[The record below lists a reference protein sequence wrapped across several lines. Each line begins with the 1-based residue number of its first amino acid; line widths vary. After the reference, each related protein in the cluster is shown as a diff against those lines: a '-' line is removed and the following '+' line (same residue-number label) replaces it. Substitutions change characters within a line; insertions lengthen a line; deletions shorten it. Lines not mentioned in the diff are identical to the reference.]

1 MPEKLSA
8 EQAQRAEQ
16 IQQFIKSVE
25 HVQRLVAELEANRNQ
40 PKIADNI
47 CHTIAREMSQLRHR
61 AVAANVSTIADV
73 AGSMSVLATRS
84 GNLNMKIRGLR
95 DAVNNIQAQLDH
107 ELKAALHPE
116 RKGPQQPRP

>member
-1 MPEKLSA
+1 MAEKLSA

-16 IQQFIKSVE
+16 IQQFIKTAE

-40 PKIADNI
+40 AKIADNI
-47 CHTIAREMSQLRHR
+47 CHSIARETSQLRHR

-73 AGSMSVLATRS
+73 AGAMSVLAARS
-84 GNLNMKIRGLR
+84 GGLNMKIRGLTE
-95 DAVNNIQAQLDH
+95 AVNSIKAQLDH
-107 ELKAALHPE
+107 ELKAALRPE

>member
-1 MPEKLSA
+1 MAEKLSA

-16 IQQFIKSVE
+16 IQQFIKSAE

-107 ELKAALHPE
+107 ALKAALHPE
-116 RKGPQQPRP
+116 RKRPQQPRP

>member
-1 MPEKLSA
+1 MAEKLSA

-16 IQQFIKSVE
+16 IQQFIKTAE

-40 PKIADNI
+40 AKTADNI
-47 CHTIAREMSQLRHR
+47 CHSIARETSQLRHR

-73 AGSMSVLATRS
+73 AGAMSVLAARS
-84 GNLNMKIRGLR
+84 GGLNMKIRGLR
-95 DAVNNIQAQLDH
+95 DAVNNIQALLGH
-107 ELKAALHPE
+107 ALKAALRPE

>member
-1 MPEKLSA
+1 MAEKLSA

-16 IQQFIKSVE
+16 IQQFIKSAE

-40 PKIADNI
+40 PKSADNI

-73 AGSMSVLATRS
+73 AGAMSVLAARA
-84 GNLNMKIRGLR
+84 GNLNMKIRTLT
-95 DAVNNIQAQLDH
+95 DAVNKLKAQLDQA
-107 ELKAALHPE
+107 LKAALHPQ
-116 RKGPQQPRP
+116 RKGPEQPRP

>member
-1 MPEKLSA
+1 MAEKLSA

-16 IQQFIKSVE
+16 IQQFIKTAE

-40 PKIADNI
+40 AKIADNI
-47 CHTIAREMSQLRHR
+47 CHSIAREMSQLRHR

-73 AGSMSVLATRS
+73 AGSMSVLAARS
-84 GNLNMKIRGLR
+84 GGLNMKIRGLR
-95 DAVNNIQAQLDH
+95 DAVNNIQALLDH
-107 ELKAALHPE
+107 ALKAALHPE